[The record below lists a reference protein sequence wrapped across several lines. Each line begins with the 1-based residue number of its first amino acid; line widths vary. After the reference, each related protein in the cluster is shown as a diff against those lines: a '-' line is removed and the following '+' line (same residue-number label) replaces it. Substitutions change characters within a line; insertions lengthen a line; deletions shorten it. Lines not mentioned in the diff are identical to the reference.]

1 MKLTS
6 IEKETIILY
15 NEAEDTV
22 AIMTYDKQL
31 IATLKEFSKENP
43 DVCKLKK
50 HECCGISTTIKKK
63 YLEVLIKK

>member
-22 AIMTYDKQL
+22 AIMSYDRQL
-31 IATLKEFSKENP
+31 IASIKAFAKENP
-43 DVCKLKK
+43 AECKLKK
-50 HECCGISTTIKKK
+50 HNCNGISTTIKKQHIEITFK
-63 YLEVLIKK
+63 

>member
-1 MKLTS
+1 MKLTAM
-6 IEKETIILY
+6 EKETIILY

-22 AIMTYDKQL
+22 AIMSYDRQL
-31 IATLKEFSKENP
+31 IASIKAFAKENP
-43 DVCKLKK
+43 AECKLKK